1 MNHNTRLAQ
10 NFIGLMI
17 VAGIGSTI
25 WAGANSHTLHLS
37 YALAVAALAAV
48 TSRMKVK
55 LPGINGTMSVN
66 MPFFLI
72 AVVNL
77 SALEA
82 VMIAGISTVVQCW
95 PKRDGKFKPVQ
106 MLFNVSMMACAAS
119 MASLLWHS
127 SWLGRS
133 AWASEPL
140 MLASATATFFLGQTA
155 PVAGIITLTEGTAL
169 RRIWMSLAQLSFP
182 YYVVS
187 AGVTSMVNVISHHT
201 GWQFALAAFP
211 VMYAIYKSFQL
222 YFGSATGSPVR
233 RILSRSAVA
242 GM

>member
-10 NFIGLMI
+10 TFIGSMI

-25 WAGANSHTLHLS
+25 WASGNSHTLHLS
-37 YALAVAALAAV
+37 HALAVAALAAL

-66 MPFFLI
+66 MPFLLI

-77 SALEA
+77 SAVEA
-82 VMIAGISTVVQCW
+82 VAITCLSTLVQCW
-95 PKRDGKFKPVQ
+95 PKRDGTFKPVQ
-106 MLFNVSMMACAAS
+106 MLFNLSMMASATS

-127 SWLGRS
+127 HWLGKS

-155 PVAGIITLTEGTAL
+155 PVAGIIKLTEGTAL

-187 AGVTSMVNVISHHT
+187 AGVTSMVNVISHHS
-201 GWQFALAAFP
+201 GWQLALAAFP
-211 VMYAIYKSFQL
+211 VMYGIYKSYQL
-222 YFGSATGSPVR
+222 YFGKGNEAPLTQT
-233 RILSRSAVA
+233 LAKTAVA
-242 GM
+242 GV

>member
-1 MNHNTRLAQ
+1 MHHNPRSAQ
-10 NFIGLMI
+10 TFIGLMI

-25 WAGANSHTLHLS
+25 WASANSHTLHLP
-37 YALAVAALAAV
+37 YALAVAGLAAL
-48 TSRMKVK
+48 TSRMKAK

-66 MPFFLI
+66 LPFFLI

-77 SALEA
+77 SAVEA
-82 VMIAGISTVVQCW
+82 VAIAGASTLVQCW
-95 PKRDGKFKPVQ
+95 PKRDGKVKPVQ
-106 MLFNVSMMACAAS
+106 MIFNVSMMACAAS
-119 MASLLWHS
+119 VASLLWHAN
-127 SWLGRS
+127 WLGKS

-187 AGVTSMVNVISHHT
+187 AGVTSMVNVISHHS
-201 GWQFALAAFP
+201 GWRLALAAFP
-211 VMYAIYKSFQL
+211 VMYGIYKSFQL
-222 YFGSATGSPVR
+222 YFGSRTGVPVTR
-233 RILSRSAVA
+233 FLVRSAGA
-242 GM
+242 GL